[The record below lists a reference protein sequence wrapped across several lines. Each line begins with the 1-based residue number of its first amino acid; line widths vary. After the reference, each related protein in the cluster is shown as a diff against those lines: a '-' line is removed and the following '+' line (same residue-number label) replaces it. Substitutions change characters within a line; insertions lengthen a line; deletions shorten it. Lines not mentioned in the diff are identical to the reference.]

1 MDPHD
6 PRVLGQLLA
15 ASSAFTA
22 FTDQQLSGQFLLRAV
37 AGVPGVGGSDLCA
50 LGGHRPRIDG
60 KELAECTDCGS
71 WQEGPCAARG
81 PCRLSDDPRVRVIQC
96 RTPDASYGFV
106 VCRLETAE
114 RFSPYEPF
122 LRNLVDSLA
131 VHIER
136 CVHKE
141 RLEVVNLELTCLRDQ
156 LQELVDER
164 TEELQQA
171 NEHLAEEK
179 ERLAVTLRS
188 IGDGVITTDAQGT
201 VTFLNGVAEE
211 LTAWPIA
218 EAVGRPLRDVFHIVN
233 QATRERSEDPVAK
246 VLATG
251 SVVGLANHTVLLAK
265 DGAER
270 ILADSG
276 APIRDRD
283 SQIVGVVLV
292 FRDVTTEHRVE
303 AELQNAQKLESVG
316 LLAGGIAHDFNN
328 LLTAILGNIA
338 LAQLDSDPDGQQAEC
353 LADAEKAVARA
364 SDLTRQLLTFSRG
377 GAPIRKSARI
387 GEMIADAARFS
398 LRGSN
403 VRSVLEVPDDLWPVE
418 ADLGQLSQ
426 VIGNLVI
433 NANEAMPDGG
443 ALSVTARNLPPGAD
457 ERPASLADGPYVA
470 VSITDQ
476 GVGIDERHIERVFE
490 PYFTT
495 KQRGSGLGLTTCYSI
510 VRNHDGA
517 ISVSTRR
524 GEGTTFCVYLP
535 ASICEPAPRAL
546 QRSVHSGRGRI
557 LVMDDEEML
566 RKVSSGILARLGYEV
581 VTVPDG
587 AAALEQY
594 EAAMAAGRPLDAVI
608 LDITIP
614 GGMGGVETMERL
626 LLLDPKVKAIVSSGY
641 SNDPVMADSATY
653 GFAGVAVKPY
663 DVRALSGV
671 LEDVL
676 SADPRPQRAT

>member
-1 MDPHD
+1 M
-6 PRVLGQLLA
+6 
-15 ASSAFTA
+15 
-22 FTDQQLSGQFLLRAV
+22 
-37 AGVPGVGGSDLCA
+37 
-50 LGGHRPRIDG
+50 
-60 KELAECTDCGS
+60 
-71 WQEGPCAARG
+71 
-81 PCRLSDDPRVRVIQC
+81 IQC

-106 VCRLETAE
+106 VCRLEEAE
-114 RFSPYEPF
+114 RFAPYEPF

-131 VHIER
+131 VHVER
-136 CVHKE
+136 CLHKE
-141 RLEVVNLELTCLRDQ
+141 RLEVVNLELTRLRDQ

-164 TEELQQA
+164 TVELQQT
-171 NEHLAEEK
+171 NERLAEEKERLGEEKERLAEEK

-188 IGDGVITTDAQGT
+188 IGDGVITTDAQGA

-211 LTAWPIA
+211 LTGWPIG

-251 SVVGLANHTVLLAK
+251 SVVGLSNHTVLLAK

-283 SQIVGVVLV
+283 SRIVGVVLV

-303 AELQNAQKLESVG
+303 AELQKAQRLESVG

-338 LAQLDSDPDGQQAEC
+338 LARLDLDPDGQQAGC
-353 LADAEKAVARA
+353 RADAEKAVNRA
-364 SDLTRQLLTFSRG
+364 SDLTRQLLTLSRG

-387 GEMIADAARFS
+387 GEMITDAAGFS

-403 VRSVLEVPDDLWPVE
+403 VRSILEIPEDLWPVE

-433 NANEAMPDGG
+433 NANEAMPNGG
-443 ALSVTARNLPPGAD
+443 ALRVAARNLPPGAE
-457 ERPASLADGPYVA
+457 ERPARLADGPYVA

-476 GVGIDERHIERVFE
+476 GVGIDERHIEHVFD

-535 ASICEPAPRAL
+535 ASSHEPVPRAL
-546 QRSVHSGRGRI
+546 ERGVRSGRGRI
-557 LVMDDEEML
+557 LVMDD
-566 RKVSSGILARLGYEV
+566 
-581 VTVPDG
+581 P
-587 AAALEQY
+587 
-594 EAAMAAGRPLDAVI
+594 
-608 LDITIP
+608 
-614 GGMGGVETMERL
+614 
-626 LLLDPKVKAIVSSGY
+626 
-641 SNDPVMADSATY
+641 ATY

-676 SADPRPQRAT
+676 SADPQPPRAT